1 MDYIPLLTVSN
12 QHFSSFTKKRQKFII
27 FKTIVA
33 TYIFLEF
40 QQKYEILKRNNLD
53 KDIRLVDRLIFTY
66 YYLFCAVIALY

>member
-33 TYIFLEF
+33 THIFLEF

-53 KDIRLVDRLIFTY
+53 KDIRLVERLVFTY
-66 YYLFCAVIALY
+66 YYLFCAVITLY